1 MKILLTGASGFIGG
15 HTLRALEHAG
25 HEVIP
30 ASRRHGF
37 DFKQMLRPEDW
48 LPHLKGVDAVI
59 NSVGI
64 IAEIRGQTFEALHYR
79 APAALFRACVMVGV
93 PRVVQ
98 ISALGADEQAFT
110 PYQLSKKSADDVL
123 RNLSLEWFVLRP
135 SLVYGEGGKS
145 SAMFRFMASL
155 PVIPLAGDGKQRI
168 QPVHVSD
175 VVATVLQCLQAA
187 SARRTLDVVGAYP
200 LTFVDWLQSMRLEAG
215 EKPALTLP
223 VPFSLIM
230 AIAQVGRFVVPML
243 HPDNLRM
250 LQQGNMADVQPL
262 TDFLG
267 RSPHHPPPSPAERAR
282 G

>member
-15 HTLRALEHAG
+15 HILRALANAG
-25 HEVIP
+25 HEVIL

-37 DFKQMLRPEDW
+37 DFSRMLTAQDW

-64 IAEIRGQTFEALHYR
+64 IAETHGQTFENLHHR
-79 APAALFRACVMVGV
+79 APAALFRACVMAGV

-98 ISALGADEQAFT
+98 ISALGADDQAFT
-110 PYQLSKKSADDVL
+110 PYQLSKKAADDVL
-123 RNLSLEWFVLRP
+123 RSLPLEWFVLRP

-155 PVIPLAGDGKQRI
+155 PVIPLVGDGRQRI

-200 LTFVDWLQSMRLEAG
+200 LTFVDWLQSMRLETGRKSAV
-215 EKPALTLP
+215 TLP
-223 VPFSLIM
+223 IPFNLIM
-230 AIAQVGRFVVPML
+230 AMAHVGRFVVPML

-250 LQQGNMADVQPL
+250 LQHGNTADVQPL
-262 TDFLG
+262 VDFLG
-267 RSPHHPPPSPAERAR
+267 HMPLSVEEAP
-282 G
+282 